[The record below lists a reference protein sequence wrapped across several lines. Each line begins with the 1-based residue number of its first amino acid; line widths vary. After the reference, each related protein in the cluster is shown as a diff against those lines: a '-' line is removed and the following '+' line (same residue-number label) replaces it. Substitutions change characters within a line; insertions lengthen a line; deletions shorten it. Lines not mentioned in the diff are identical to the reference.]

1 MFYWKQVPK
10 SLFPPTFNV
19 LSIHYQLWDLLRT
32 QQKSVLIL
40 HQRLENLGVSIVTKN

>member
-10 SLFPPTFNV
+10 SLFPTTFNV

-32 QQKSVLIL
+32 QQSLFSF
-40 HQRLENLGVSIVTKN
+40 SIKD